1 MKNTLLS
8 TGAVSF
14 FFGIVLRFNA
24 ENWGWESVSSNTRTL
39 NAGRVVAVDQAG
51 LALSIFGLLV
61 CLLVIHHILLRD
73 EN

>member
-1 MKNTLLS
+1 MKNTLLC

-14 FFGIVLRFNA
+14 FFGIAMRFSA
-24 ENWGWESVSSNTRTL
+24 KSLGWETSSGNVSSFNE
-39 NAGRVVAVDQAG
+39 GRVVAVDQAG

-73 EN
+73 DS